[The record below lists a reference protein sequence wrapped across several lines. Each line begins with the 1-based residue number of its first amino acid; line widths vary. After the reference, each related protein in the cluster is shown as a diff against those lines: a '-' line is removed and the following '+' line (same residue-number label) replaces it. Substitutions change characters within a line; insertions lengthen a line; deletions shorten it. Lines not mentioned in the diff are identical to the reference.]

1 MSSTILH
8 KYFREYGA
16 MLTYS
21 NLRDLIFNGETS
33 TQIMSTSQTPTTT
46 AIKKSSTKRSSTKK
60 SIPINEKTSIT
71 LEHSPNDM
79 LTIHDDDYF
88 GIVFNNFRKQKS
100 PLAYVHYKMST
111 SCLNVFI
118 KNPVGFPLIIVNIP
132 NSISKENL
140 YINPAY
146 INEDNSVCYSLP
158 LNDNKFKN
166 NLTTKQTNYTIRYS
180 INDGKIAFS
189 YQSYSNGSPVGKYE
203 TSSITEEPLKECFN
217 VLISD
222 KIDPIGLMLIDEN
235 FDALSIIN
243 NMSLNIIAK
252 QTANDSFNT
261 ADSSKTNNKIILTAN
276 GSMYFNQSASSSDH
290 ESILCNRSDSIR
302 WNTNFTN
309 ILPNDNEEYE
319 FELYPYTNMFKNN
332 YMKVLMNDTRAI
344 YYVFGQ
350 FANEIYVLGK
360 IITSHELD
368 QDGIRTFTI
377 SNLFDDDFST
387 KELYVCKTLNSF
399 RK

>member
-1 MSSTILH
+1 
-8 KYFREYGA
+8 
-16 MLTYS
+16 
-21 NLRDLIFNGETS
+21 
-33 TQIMSTSQTPTTT
+33 
-46 AIKKSSTKRSSTKK
+46 
-60 SIPINEKTSIT
+60 
-71 LEHSPNDM
+71 
-79 LTIHDDDYF
+79 
-88 GIVFNNFRKQKS
+88 
-100 PLAYVHYKMST
+100 
-111 SCLNVFI
+111 
-118 KNPVGFPLIIVNIP
+118 
-132 NSISKENL
+132 
-140 YINPAY
+140 
-146 INEDNSVCYSLP
+146 
-158 LNDNKFKN
+158 
-166 NLTTKQTNYTIRYS
+166 
-180 INDGKIAFS
+180 
-189 YQSYSNGSPVGKYE
+189 
-203 TSSITEEPLKECFN
+203 
-217 VLISD
+217 
-222 KIDPIGLMLIDEN
+222 
-235 FDALSIIN
+235 
-243 NMSLNIIAK
+243 MSLNIIAK

-276 GSMYFNQSASSSDH
+276 GSMCFNQSASSSDH